1 MYILYI
7 YINKKVYQSNNHN
20 FENFTMV
27 LFCYQNDLN
36 INTTESWL
44 IFILGRYYVIPS
56 SNENKWQGG

>member
-1 MYILYI
+1 
-7 YINKKVYQSNNHN
+7 
-20 FENFTMV
+20 MV

-44 IFILGRYYVIPS
+44 IFILARYYVIPS